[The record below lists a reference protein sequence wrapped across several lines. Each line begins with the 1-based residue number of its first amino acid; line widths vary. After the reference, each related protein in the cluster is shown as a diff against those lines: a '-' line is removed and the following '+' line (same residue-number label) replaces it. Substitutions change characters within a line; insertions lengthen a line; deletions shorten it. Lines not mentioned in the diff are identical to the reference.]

1 MMTVFSFDF
10 HDSSK
15 CGVPSLKEQQ
25 KHRYADIQNRQ
36 SGLSSQALTCYLPF
50 TDYESDQLDFD
61 LCFLLIMHI
70 KPVP

>member
-36 SGLSSQALTCYLPF
+36 SGLTSQAPTCYLSF
-50 TDYESDQLDFD
+50 KDYESDQLDFD
-61 LCFLLIMHI
+61 LGFQLMLHI